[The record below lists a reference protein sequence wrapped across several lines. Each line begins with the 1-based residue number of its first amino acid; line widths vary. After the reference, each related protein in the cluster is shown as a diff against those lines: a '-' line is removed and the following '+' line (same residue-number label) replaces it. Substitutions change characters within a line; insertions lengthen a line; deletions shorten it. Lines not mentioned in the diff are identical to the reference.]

1 MWEYKDIKLIIKG
14 KYLIMQLPFWALIKR
29 GKKGIIRIRK
39 LSNGGNLIKER
50 WELMVKSK
58 VKIVKSNT
66 MDSSSCVHTVHNPLC
81 RLILAGTCGVPY
93 VFLL

>member
-1 MWEYKDIKLIIKG
+1 VDLKISKKKLFINLWKYKDIKLKKKG
-14 KYLIMQLPFWALIKR
+14 KDLITQLPFWDLIKR

-58 VKIVKSNT
+58 VNIVRN
-66 MDSSSCVHTVHNPLC
+66 LQL
-81 RLILAGTCGVPY
+81 RTC
-93 VFLL
+93 

>member
-1 MWEYKDIKLIIKG
+1 VDVKIAKKKLFINLRKYKDIKLIIKG
-14 KYLIMQLPFWALIKR
+14 KYLITQLPFWAFIKR

-58 VKIVKSNT
+58 VKIVRN
-66 MDSSSCVHTVHNPLC
+66 LQL
-81 RLILAGTCGVPY
+81 RTC
-93 VFLL
+93 

>member
-1 MWEYKDIKLIIKG
+1 VDLRISKKKLFINLWKYKDIKLIIKG
-14 KYLIMQLPFWALIKR
+14 KDLITQLPFWALIKR

-58 VKIVKSNT
+58 VNIVRN
-66 MDSSSCVHTVHNPLC
+66 LQL
-81 RLILAGTCGVPY
+81 RTC
-93 VFLL
+93 

>member
-1 MWEYKDIKLIIKG
+1 VDLKISKKKLFINLWKYKDIKLIIKG
-14 KYLIMQLPFWALIKR
+14 KDLITQLPFWALIKR

-58 VKIVKSNT
+58 VNIVRN
-66 MDSSSCVHTVHNPLC
+66 LQL
-81 RLILAGTCGVPY
+81 RTC
-93 VFLL
+93 

>member
-1 MWEYKDIKLIIKG
+1 MDLKISKKKLFINLWKYKDIKLIIKG
-14 KYLIMQLPFWALIKR
+14 KDLITQLPFWALIKR

-58 VKIVKSNT
+58 VNIVRN
-66 MDSSSCVHTVHNPLC
+66 LQL
-81 RLILAGTCGVPY
+81 RTC
-93 VFLL
+93 